1 MRALQACNS
10 GRHWPISGIE
20 IPCMKR
26 QFLAIMGGTRP
37 AQLLC
42 SCPHPLTASALT
54 HGLCSVAALY
64 LVERLK
70 SEVMAA
76 AATHFQALAVGQARR
91 RTIKRLARHP
101 PGHRKAMH
109 VRPGPQAV

>member
-1 MRALQACNS
+1 MTDLPNLMA
-10 GRHWPISGIE
+10 W
-20 IPCMKR
+20 
-26 QFLAIMGGTRP
+26 
-37 AQLLC
+37 
-42 SCPHPLTASALT
+42 
-54 HGLCSVAALY
+54 CSVAALY

-101 PGHRKAMH
+101 PGHRKALH
-109 VRPGPQAV
+109 VRISPAISWRPVLQLAMGETSPEGSGQ